1 MTLGWLFVVIVM
13 TSMVWR
19 LVLGL
24 DPGNGGLGFVQKER
38 HTCDT
43 YNPASCR

>member
-1 MTLGWLFVVIVM
+1 MTLGWFFVVIVM

-38 HTCDT
+38 HTCDI
-43 YNPASCR
+43 YNPVFCR